1 MMRSILLTISCIG
14 LLALGCDRDSTS
26 GDSDQAASDVQ
37 SVVSDHLL
45 TVEPADAIALTEAA
59 QSLGTE
65 SKSITLIGKIDAG
78 EFSAF
83 EEDNA
88 TFMLSELP
96 ADGHGVDD
104 PDHEDNCPF
113 CKRRAANAP
122 KAIVQI
128 VDDEGNVVPTDARQL
143 LGVKQGDRVVASGKA
158 TFDDSVN
165 AITVQCEKVYLLR

>member
-1 MMRSILLTISCIG
+1 MRSTLLTLMCVG
-14 LLALGCDRDSTS
+14 LLTVGCDRDSATS
-26 GDSDQAASDVQ
+26 TTNPSEARPTSVASK
-37 SVVSDHLL
+37 HLL
-45 TVEPADAIALTEAA
+45 SDEPSDAIALTEAA
-59 QSLGTE
+59 ESLGSE

-83 EEDNA
+83 QEAEA

-96 ADGHGVDD
+96 QDGHGVDD

-128 VDDEGNVVPTDARQL
+128 VDDEGNVIPTDARQL
-143 LGVKQGDRVVASGKA
+143 LGVQKGDRVIASGNA

-165 AITVQCEKVYLLR
+165 AITVQCEKIYLLR